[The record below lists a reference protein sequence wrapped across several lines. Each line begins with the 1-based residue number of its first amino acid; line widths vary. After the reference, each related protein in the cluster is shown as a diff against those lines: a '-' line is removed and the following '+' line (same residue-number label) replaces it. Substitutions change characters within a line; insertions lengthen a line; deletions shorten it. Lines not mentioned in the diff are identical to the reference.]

1 MKIKTKK
8 SDYESVMARKPY
20 VRKKPLK
27 TSLFFRFLLK
37 ALSSFDL
44 KATSFSL
51 KGTNVMDGIKR
62 DEPVLVLM
70 NHSSFIDLEI
80 ALSVLYPRPVSI
92 VCEADGFVGKEWLMW
107 HIGCIPTHKFNNDLP
122 LVRDLMY
129 AARTLKSTILMYPEA
144 SYSFDGT
151 SPTPLPESL
160 GKLIR
165 LLKIPVV
172 VITTYGAFQ
181 RDPLYNLLRKRKVK
195 VSAEMKM
202 VLSSEEAAK
211 KTPEEINAL
220 LKPYFSFDHFAWQK
234 REGVKITEPFR
245 AEGLESVLYKC
256 PVCSLEGRMT
266 SSGDTLS
273 CSACGSK
280 WHLEEDGS
288 LKSKEGEKHIPDWFK
303 WEREETEKEIERG
316 EYKLEI
322 PVSIFL
328 QVDMSA
334 VYDIGRGTLTHT
346 ISGFHLKG
354 DEGKIDY
361 STSPLDNYS
370 LSSDIFWY
378 EMGDMISIG
387 DERRIFYLFPDKG
400 YNVVAKARFAT
411 ETIYRNA
418 MAEVRRE

>member
-8 SDYESVMARKPY
+8 RDYESVMARKPY
-20 VRKKPLK
+20 VRKKPMK

-44 KATSFSL
+44 KATSFTL
-51 KGTNVMDGIKR
+51 NGTNVMDGFKT

-80 ALSVLYPRPVSI
+80 ALTVLYPRPVNI
-92 VCEADGFVGKEWLMW
+92 VCEADGFVGKEWLMR
-107 HIGCIPTHKFNNDLP
+107 HIGCIPTHKFYNDLP
-122 LVRDLMY
+122 LVRDLLY
-129 AARTLKSTILMYPEA
+129 SARTLKSTILMYPEA

-160 GKLIR
+160 GKLIK

-172 VITTYGAFQ
+172 VITTYGAFH
-181 RDPLYNLLRKRKVK
+181 RDPLYNLLRKRRVK
-195 VSAEMKM
+195 VSADMRM
-202 VLSSEEAAK
+202 VLSAK
-211 KTPEEINAL
+211 ECADKTANEINSL
-220 LKPYFSFDHFAWQK
+220 LRPYFSFDHFSWQK
-234 REGVKITEPFR
+234 REGVRISEPFR

-256 PVCSLEGRMT
+256 PVCSREGFMT

-273 CSACGSK
+273 CSKCGAL

-288 LKSKEGEKHIPDWFK
+288 LKGTDGEKHIPDWFR

-316 EYKLEI
+316 EYRLEI
-322 PVSIFL
+322 PVSISL
-328 QVDMSA
+328 QVDMSSI
-334 VYDIGRGTLTHT
+334 YDVGRGMLTHT
-346 ISGFHLKG
+346 VSGFHLKS
-354 DEGKIDY
+354 DDGKIDY

-378 EMGDMISIG
+378 EKGDMISIG
-387 DERRIFYLFPDKG
+387 DDRRIFYLFPDKG

-411 ETIYRNA
+411 EAIYRKA
-418 MAEVRRE
+418 MAEVREE